1 MNGTLC
7 PVAHIDVVIFNAV
20 VRFEG
25 DARTI
30 GFSQAAA
37 VGHHSIEGVAITIDV
52 FYAGGHCACTT
63 FSQKL
68 KLAAAGTIA
77 VPEVRLCADGQVLI
91 DFEFGFAC
99 EQIVAKWVDVEF
111 VEAVSG

>member
-37 VGHHSIEGVAITIDV
+37 VGHHSVERVAIAIDV
-52 FYAGGHCACTT
+52 FNAIGHGASSA
-63 FSQKL
+63 FGQKL